1 MNKVVKE
8 FTEYIKDNINSGG
21 WQYALHKEEFDD
33 LIGDEV
39 KFITDFKPKIEDILH
54 NEVKIW
60 FDDLPVAGV
69 KMLVVR
75 GIRPNKYDSCVII
88 PDEHQ

>member
-1 MNKVVKE
+1 MNKVVDE
-8 FTEYIKDNINSGG
+8 FTEYIKDNICSGG
-21 WQYALHKEEFDD
+21 WQYAVRKEEFDE

-39 KFITDFKPKIEDILH
+39 KFITEFKPKIEDILH
-54 NEVKIW
+54 REVRIW

-75 GIRPNKYDSCVII
+75 ELILISMILV
-88 PDEHQ
+88 